1 MEDKHSCIIVKTS
14 CDTQKQNLMIK
25 KLSDQSLGSQFELEG
40 EIIALLPINAM
51 D

>member
-1 MEDKHSCIIVKTS
+1 
-14 CDTQKQNLMIK
+14 MIK

-51 D
+51 DQEVNLAYNHPN